1 MSSFPPKRIEVLV
14 VDEDPVT
21 RTEFGNAVRRDHG
34 LQLVDALASPQE
46 AIEYLARHAPSV
58 LIVGLGL
65 SFAHGLDVIRFAA
78 DQWPECAISVISMFG
93 DESDVLAGV
102 EAGATGF
109 ILKDGTHAE
118 IAEHIHALHAGCSPI
133 SPLIAHALLRRSEP
147 DDDATVPAVRLRL
160 PDGHRQALRDI
171 ARGYSYADLAAR
183 TNSTEAAIARRINE
197 IYRMSRTGRQ

>member
-1 MSSFPPKRIEVLV
+1 MSSYPPKRIEVLV
-14 VDEDPVT
+14 IDDDPVT
-21 RTEFGNAVRRDHG
+21 RAEFGNAVRRDHG
-34 LQLVDALASPQE
+34 LQLVGALASSQE
-46 AIEYLARHAPSV
+46 AIEYLALRAPSV

-109 ILKDGTHAE
+109 ILKDSTHAE
-118 IAEHIHALHAGCSPI
+118 IAAHIRALHAGCSPI
-133 SPLIAHALLRRSEP
+133 SPLVAHALLRRSDP
-147 DDDATVPAVRLRL
+147 DDKATAPAVRLHL

-171 ARGYSYADLAAR
+171 ARGYSYAELATR
-183 TNSTEAAIARRINE
+183 TNSAEPAIARRINE
-197 IYRMSRTGRQ
+197 VYRLSRTARE